1 MADELHT
8 LGRTPDPHGIG
19 NGDQLD
25 RKPVES
31 DPSTW
36 YGLVWRI
43 VRTAME
49 SNANMIRVSILLML
63 ACAVLLIIAHIGY
76 DRA

>member
-8 LGRTPDPHGIG
+8 LGRTPGVHGTG

-25 RKPVES
+25 RKLAES
-31 DPSTW
+31 DPGTW

-63 ACAVLLIIAHIGY
+63 TCAVLLLIAHIGW
-76 DRA
+76 